1 MIVENF
7 RNRIQSSSEPDQI
20 GFEPEWTWDFWGL
33 KVSKLKTTRSTKPV
47 FSSKN
52 QILSDFTGISG
63 LRLIHGT
70 KNNFS
75 FNYYRAYFYFAN
87 EL

>member
-1 MIVENF
+1 MVENF

-20 GFEPEWTWDFWGL
+20 EFEPEWTWDFWGL
-33 KVSKLKTTRSTKPV
+33 KVSKLKTTSSTNPV

-63 LRLIHGT
+63 LKLIHST

-75 FNYYRAYFYFAN
+75 FDYYKPDFCFAN